1 MERSNAVTAG
11 RRHPRRRSEH
21 LVEDLLD
28 AAAIEFASHGYDGA
42 STRRIADRAGAHQP
56 QINYHFHSKEH
67 LWRATVTRLF
77 EMMQHQLR
85 VPVEATGPVGTFS
98 DAIRRFLRF
107 SSARPELNRII
118 NLEATSPS
126 SRLDWL
132 VATHLDPLH
141 QAVGSAWAAL
151 RASGE
156 GADLTGDEVWELV
169 TSYGALHFAN
179 APMLSRLRTG
189 AGGDPPAGPPER
201 GPSDPAI
208 DPAID
213 PATEAHADSVL
224 RMLFPDRV
232 PGPR

>member
-1 MERSNAVTAG
+1 MERSNAVPTA
-11 RRHPRRRSEH
+11 RRHPRRRPEH
-21 LVEDLLD
+21 LAEDLLD

-56 QINYHFHSKEH
+56 QINYHFRSKEH
-67 LWRATVTRLF
+67 LWRATVSRLF
-77 EMMQHQLR
+77 EMMALQLR
-85 VPVEATGPVGTFS
+85 RQVDEGSSVGAFS

-107 SSARPELNRII
+107 SSVHPELNRII

-141 QAVGSAWAAL
+141 RMVGSAWAAL

-156 GADLTGDEVWELV
+156 GADLTADEVWELL

-179 APMLSRLRTG
+179 APMLSRLQTS
-189 AGGDPPAGPPER
+189 ADGDPA
-201 GPSDPAI
+201 A
-208 DPAID
+208 
-213 PATEAHADSVL
+213 EAHADSVL
-224 RMLFPDRV
+224 RLLFPARM